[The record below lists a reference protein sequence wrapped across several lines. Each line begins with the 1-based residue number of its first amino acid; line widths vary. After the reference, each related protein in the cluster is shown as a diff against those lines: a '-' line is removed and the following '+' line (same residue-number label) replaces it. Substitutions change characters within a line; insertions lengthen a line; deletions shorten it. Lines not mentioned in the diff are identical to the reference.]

1 MMKLMRNE
9 MRAAEGG
16 PLDGMRVPCR
26 NPAGLLLINKPAGQ
40 AMVYEL
46 YLKPGM
52 RGRKKLVTDGL
63 VRELDDQRAMD
74 TADADRFDVLAY
86 DAEGMGPWPR

>member
-26 NPAGLLLINKPAGQ
+26 YPAGLLLINKPAGQ

-46 YLKPGM
+46 KAK
-52 RGRKKLVTDGL
+52 RLVTDGL
-63 VRELDDQRAMD
+63 VRDLDDQRAVD
-74 TADADRFDVLAY
+74 TADGERFDVLAY